1 MIVPSLLCPATAG
14 FGAVSG
20 FGAGLDLAGLLGSGG
35 LPIPPR
41 GEQAEQS
48 RAGAAKGSRSGTSDR
63 TAAQNP
69 HTQCANGFDR
79 STSMPLPMEAWE
91 SQTDEALL
99 KAHLDGRDGA
109 FRVLLERYRVELH
122 RFLTMFM
129 GSASAAD
136 DVFQDTWV
144 QVHLSG
150 STFDQERTF
159 KPWLFTVA
167 ANKARDHLRRRK
179 RHAMTSIDA
188 PMRGTDGQVALADT
202 ITRNDES
209 PSDPMGSHDEAQ
221 MVKTVVDGLPAHLRE
236 ILLLGYFHK
245 MPYQQIAESLGI
257 PLGTVKSRLHAAVAA
272 FADAWKR
279 TQAGQDAA

>member
-1 MIVPSLLCPATAG
+1 MIVPSLLSPAAAG
-14 FGAVSG
+14 FGMVSG
-20 FGAGLDLAGLLGSGG
+20 LGFGVDLAGILGSGG
-35 LPIPPR
+35 LPISPDGASP
-41 GEQAEQS
+41 GSSKAVPKGKAGQAHRVQS
-48 RAGAAKGSRSGTSDR
+48 TIGL
-63 TAAQNP
+63 
-69 HTQCANGFDR
+69 DR

-109 FRVLLERYRVELH
+109 FRELLERYRVELH

-202 ITRNDES
+202 ISRNDES

>member
-1 MIVPSLLCPATAG
+1 
-14 FGAVSG
+14 
-20 FGAGLDLAGLLGSGG
+20 
-35 LPIPPR
+35 
-41 GEQAEQS
+41 
-48 RAGAAKGSRSGTSDR
+48 
-63 TAAQNP
+63 
-69 HTQCANGFDR
+69 
-79 STSMPLPMEAWE
+79 MEAWE
-91 SQTDEALL
+91 SPPDEALL
-99 KAHLDGRDGA
+99 KAHLDGHDGA
-109 FRVLLERYRVELH
+109 FRVLLERYRAELH
-122 RFLTMFM
+122 RFLNMFM

-188 PMRGTDGQVALADT
+188 PMRGTNGEVALAET
-202 ITRNDES
+202 IARDDES

-245 MPYQQIAESLGI
+245 MPYQQIAETLGI
-257 PLGTVKSRLHAAVAA
+257 PLGTVPSRLHAAVAA

>member
-1 MIVPSLLCPATAG
+1 MIVPSLLSSAAAGLGSVGG
-14 FGAVSG
+14 FGV
-20 FGAGLDLAGLLGSGG
+20 GLDLAGLLGSGSPLG
-35 LPIPPR
+35 PIGTP
-41 GEQAEQS
+41 
-48 RAGAAKGSRSGTSDR
+48 AARSGSAR
-63 TAAQNP
+63 GVRHGAESKNP
-69 HTQCANGFDR
+69 RVQSTDGLDR

-109 FRVLLERYRVELH
+109 FRELLERYRTELH

-150 STFDQERTF
+150 STFDQERSF

-202 ITRNDES
+202 LSRDES
-209 PSDPMGSHDEAQ
+209 SPGDPMGSHDEAQ
-221 MVKTVVDGLPAHLRE
+221 MVKAVVDGLPAHLRE

-245 MPYQQIAESLGI
+245 MPYQQIAETLGI

>member
-1 MIVPSLLCPATAG
+1 MFVPSLLSPTA
-14 FGAVSG
+14 
-20 FGAGLDLAGLLGSGG
+20 AGVGSIGGLGLGVDLAGLLGHGG
-35 LPIPPR
+35 LPWPT
-41 GEQAEQS
+41 GGAKNS
-48 RAGAAKGSRSGTSDR
+48 ARAS
-63 TAAQNP
+63 TAASEPSARQ
-69 HTQCANGFDR
+69 HRGAQCAKAFDR
-79 STSMPLPMEAWE
+79 STSMPLPMEDWE

-109 FRVLLERYRVELH
+109 FRVLLERYRAELH

-129 GSASAAD
+129 GSATAAD

-150 STFDQERTF
+150 GTFDQERTF

-188 PMRGTDGQVALADT
+188 PMRGTDGQVALAET
-202 ITRNDES
+202 LSRNDDS
-209 PSDPMGSHDEAQ
+209 PGDPMGSYDEAQ
-221 MVKTVVDGLPAHLRE
+221 LVKTVVDGLPVHLRE

-245 MPYQQIAESLGI
+245 MPYQQIAETLGI

-279 TQAGQDAA
+279 TQSGQDAA